1 MLSNDNR
8 TEDEAIEIIYLK
20 IMVLTITE
28 YIFPIQG

>member
-8 TEDEAIEIIYLK
+8 TEDEAIEIIYLQ